1 MFEQIGQ
8 TLIKKNSGLHP
19 ITSLSWAKHIFQHK
33 NDMLSKTHK
42 LSDCVHPRMMTTADK
57 LEYVIEKIPFL
68 ASSLFIRYEGLQIR
82 EHEINLA
89 VPYINDAKQR
99 CKQFFLELT
108 NWEGEEED
116 RNEKNWLQLGYF
128 LTEEHRQYKISHPL
142 TRIP

>member
-1 MFEQIGQ
+1 MR
-8 TLIKKNSGLHP
+8 LRCRVPSNSVYVSRSNRSYIVGNLH
-19 ITSLSWAKHIFQHK
+19 
-33 NDMLSKTHK
+33 
-42 LSDCVHPRMMTTADK
+42 
-57 LEYVIEKIPFL
+57 
-68 ASSLFIRYEGLQIR
+68 G

-142 TRIP
+142 TRIPIEQFKREY